1 MVSKIES
8 FIQYMFACLIIIL
21 SISMWIMLVWM
32 WLLPTLLS
40 FVKEEIYFFIP
51 LLLGLIILLLG
62 IILIWLISRHNFS
75 IPIKFA
81 ETVK

>member
-1 MVSKIES
+1 
-8 FIQYMFACLIIIL
+8 
-21 SISMWIMLVWM
+21 MLVWM

-40 FVKEEIYFFIP
+40 FVKEENYFFIP

-81 ETVK
+81 FYITIYLTIHLPYHLDKLCTR